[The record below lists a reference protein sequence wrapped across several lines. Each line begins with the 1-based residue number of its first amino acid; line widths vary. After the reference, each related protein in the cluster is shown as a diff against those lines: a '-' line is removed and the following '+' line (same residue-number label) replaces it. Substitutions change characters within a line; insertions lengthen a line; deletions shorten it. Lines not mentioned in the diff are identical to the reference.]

1 MTPTTLS
8 RLAVSARGEVWTA
21 GLALLLLLVLL
32 IPTGGSA
39 I

>member
-1 MTPTTLS
+1 MTPITLL
-8 RLAVSARGEVWTA
+8 RRAVSVRASVCTA
-21 GLALLLLLVLL
+21 GLSLLLLLVLL